1 MKAEMDIGTDKKA
14 FQINLDAKKYGT
26 FAEIGAGQE
35 VARRFFH
42 VGGAA
47 GTVAKT
53 MSAYDMTFSDAIY
66 GPADRYVSRNRLQ
79 TMLDHEYKLLIE
91 RLDQKLGGVRTFFVF
106 ADTVA
111 ARSFKQHNES
121 HGWLGVRFQPEP
133 RGEPSQIIIHV
144 RMLDESNVDQ
154 QEALG
159 IIGVNLLF
167 GAFYH
172 PQPEKL
178 IASLQENLDPNRM
191 QIDLIKFSGPAYAG
205 VDNRLMSLQ
214 LVSQGLTDAV
224 IFTADGG
231 EMVQAADILY
241 KKSILVERG
250 SFRPVTYATNDML
263 NGARSVFLKQSGTS
277 DADLVVLMEMT
288 LENLLAEGQ
297 LNHADF
303 LARVDIL
310 GALGRTVIISK
321 FGEYFRLASY
331 LSRYTSRK
339 IGLVMGVPSLLE
351 IFDEKYY
358 LALEGGI
365 LEALGRMFK
374 SGLKLYVYPMI
385 DEQTGEL
392 VTAKKLEVAPNLR
405 SLYRYLVENEFIQE
419 ITDYNPEYLRIH
431 PPETL
436 AKLQSGDAGLGTNG
450 AAGSD
455 QNHQEPPVLRLP
467 GGAGELAAVFC
478 GFYALKTAGSHRQK
492 TGVVGT
498 LPAIWNA
505 ASWRGAEILSLASI
519 SASTSSKASCSS
531 ERATTALS

>member
-1 MKAEMDIGTDKKA
+1 MKAEMDLGTDKKA

-66 GPADRYVSRNRLQ
+66 GAADRYVSRNRLQ
-79 TMLDHEYKLLIE
+79 TMLDHEYELLVE
-91 RLDQKLGGVRTFFVF
+91 RLDKKLGGVRTFFVF

-121 HGWLGVRFQPEP
+121 HGWLGVRFQAEP
-133 RGEPSQIIIHV
+133 RGEPSQIIVHV

-172 PQPEKL
+172 LQPEKL
-178 IASLQENLDPNRM
+178 IASLHENLAPNRM
-191 QIDLIKFSGPAYAG
+191 QVDLIKFSGPAYAE

-224 IFTADGG
+224 IFTADG
-231 EMVQAADILY
+231 EMVQAADIVY

-263 NGARSVFLKQSGTS
+263 NGARVAFLKQSGTS
-277 DADLVVLMEMT
+277 DTDLVVLMEMT

-374 SGLKLYVYPMI
+374 SGLKLYVYPMV

-392 VTAKKLEVAPNLR
+392 VTATKLEVAPNLR

-419 ITDYNPEYLRIH
+419 ISDYNPDYLRIH

-436 AKLQSGDAGLGTNG
+436 AKLQSGDATW
-450 AAGSD
+450 
-455 QNHQEPPVLRLP
+455 ERMVPPEVTRMI
-467 GGAGELAAVFC
+467 
-478 GFYALKTAGSHRQK
+478 KDRQFF
-492 TGVVGT
+492 GY
-498 LPAIWNA
+498 
-505 ASWRGAEILSLASI
+505 
-519 SASTSSKASCSS
+519 
-531 ERATTALS
+531 RAPDAN

>member
-1 MKAEMDIGTDKKA
+1 MNAEMDLGTNKKA

-66 GPADRYVSRNRLQ
+66 GPSDRYVSRHRLQ
-79 TMLDHEYKLLIE
+79 TMLNHEYQLLCE
-91 RLDQKLGGVRTFFVF
+91 RLNEKLGQQRTFFVF

-121 HGWLGVRFQPEP
+121 HGWLGVRFQAEP
-133 RGEPSQIIIHV
+133 RGEPSEIIIHV
-144 RMLDESNVDQ
+144 RMRDESNVDQ

-159 IIGVNLLF
+159 IVGVNLLF

-172 PQPEKL
+172 GQPETL
-178 IASLQENLDPNRM
+178 IASLQENLAPERM
-191 QIDLIKFSGPAYAG
+191 QVDMIKFSGPAYAG

-214 LVSQGLTDAV
+214 LVSQGLTNAV
-224 IFTADGG
+224 MFTPDG
-231 EMVQAADILY
+231 ESVQPSDILY
-241 KKSILVERG
+241 KKAILVERG

-263 NGARSVFLKQSGTS
+263 TGARGVFLKESGCS
-277 DADLVVLMEMT
+277 EEDLVVVMEMT
-288 LENLLAEGQ
+288 LENLLAEGR

-310 GALGRTVIISK
+310 GALGRTVLISR
-321 FGEYFRLASY
+321 FGEYYRLAAY
-331 LSRYTSRK
+331 LARYTKRM
-339 IGLVMGVPSLLE
+339 IGLVMGVPSLME

-358 LALEGGI
+358 LNLEGGI

-385 DEQTGEL
+385 DETTGDVL
-392 VTAKKLEVAPNLR
+392 TATKINVAPNLQ
-405 SLYRYLVENEFIQE
+405 SLFRYLIDNAFIQE
-419 ITDYNPEYLRIH
+419 ITDYNPEYLRIF
-431 PPETL
+431 PPEAL
-436 AKLQSGDAGLGTNG
+436 EKIQSGDAGW
-450 AAGSD
+450 
-455 QNHQEPPVLRLP
+455 EKMVPP
-467 GGAGELAAVFC
+467 E
-478 GFYALKTAGSHRQK
+478 
-492 TGVVGT
+492 VVGMIKQRQFFGYR
-498 LPAIWNA
+498 PPEAN
-505 ASWRGAEILSLASI
+505 
-519 SASTSSKASCSS
+519 
-531 ERATTALS
+531 

>member
-1 MKAEMDIGTDKKA
+1 MNAEMDVGTNKKA

-53 MSAYDMTFSDAIY
+53 MSAYDVTFSDAIY
-66 GPADRYVSRNRLQ
+66 GTADRYVSRNRLQ
-79 TMLDHEYKLLIE
+79 TMLDHEYNLLIE
-91 RLDQKLGGVRTFFVF
+91 RLDEKLGNERTFFVF

-121 HGWLGVRFQPEP
+121 HGWLGVRFQEET
-133 RGEPSQIIIHV
+133 RGEPSQIIIHI

-159 IIGVNLLF
+159 IIGVNFLY

-172 PQPEKL
+172 HQPQKL
-178 IASLQENLDPNRM
+178 IASLQENLAPDRIQVDM
-191 QIDLIKFSGPAYAG
+191 IRFSGPAFPG

-214 LVSQGLTDAV
+214 LVSQGLTNAV
-224 IFTADGG
+224 MFTADG
-231 EMVQAADILY
+231 ETVQPADILY
-241 KKSILVERG
+241 KKAILVERG
-250 SFRPVTYATNDML
+250 SFRPVTLATNDML
-263 NGARSVFLKQSGTS
+263 NGARTAFLKQIGCPEK
-277 DADLVVLMEMT
+277 DLVVLMEMT
-288 LENLLAEGQ
+288 LENLLSEGK

-310 GALGRTVIISK
+310 GALGRPVMVSR
-321 FGEYFRLASY
+321 FGEYFRLATY
-331 LSRYTSRK
+331 LARYTNRM
-339 IGLVMGVPSLLE
+339 IGLVMGVPSLME

-358 LALEGGI
+358 LHLEGGI

-392 VTAKKLEVAPNLR
+392 VTATKLEVAPNLR
-405 SLYRYLVENEFIQE
+405 SLFRYLIDNEFIQE
-419 ITDYNPEYLRIH
+419 ITDYDPAYLRIY
-431 PPETL
+431 PPDAL
-436 AKLQSGDAGLGTNG
+436 AKLQSGDPVWE
-450 AAGSD
+450 
-455 QNHQEPPVLRLP
+455 QMVPPEV
-467 GGAGELAAVFC
+467 
-478 GFYALKTAGSHRQK
+478 
-492 TGVVGT
+492 
-498 LPAIWNA
+498 
-505 ASWRGAEILSLASI
+505 AEIIKSRQFFGYRALDAS
-519 SASTSSKASCSS
+519 
-531 ERATTALS
+531 

>member
-1 MKAEMDIGTDKKA
+1 MKAEMDLGTDKKA

-66 GPADRYVSRNRLQ
+66 GSAQRYVSRDRLQ

-91 RLDQKLGGVRTFFVF
+91 RLDKKLGGVRTFFVF

-121 HGWLGVRFQPEP
+121 HGWLGVRFQNEP
-133 RGEPSQIIIHV
+133 RGEPSQIVIHV
-144 RMLDESNVDQ
+144 RMLDEGNVDQ

-159 IIGVNLLF
+159 IIGVNLLY
-167 GAFYH
+167 GVFYH
-172 PQPEKL
+172 QQPEKL
-178 IASLQENLDPNRM
+178 IASLHENLAPDRM
-191 QIDLIKFSGPAYAG
+191 QVDLIKFSGPAYAN

-224 IFTADGG
+224 IFTADG

-263 NGARSVFLKQSGTS
+263 NGARAAFVKQSGSS

-321 FGEYFRLASY
+321 FGEYYRLASY
-331 LSRYTSRK
+331 LSRYTTRM
-339 IGLVMGVPSLLE
+339 IGLVMGVPSLHE

-358 LALEGGI
+358 LNLEGGI

-385 DEQTGEL
+385 NEQTGEL
-392 VTAKKLEVAPNLR
+392 VTATKLEVAPNLR
-405 SLYRYLVENEFIQE
+405 SLYQYLLENEFIQE
-419 ITDYNPEYLRIH
+419 ITDYNPEFLRIH

-436 AKLQSGDAGLGTNG
+436 AKLQSGDPNWE
-450 AAGSD
+450 SMV
-455 QNHQEPPVLRLP
+455 PPEVGRMIK
-467 GGAGELAAVFC
+467 E
-478 GFYALKTAGSHRQK
+478 RQFF
-492 TGVVGT
+492 GY
-498 LPAIWNA
+498 
-505 ASWRGAEILSLASI
+505 
-519 SASTSSKASCSS
+519 
-531 ERATTALS
+531 RAPVAN